1 MIRKL
6 SLLLTIVAALGL
18 VVAMAG
24 CGKKGQLKPPPEAA
38 LHVDVSPSEHV

>member
-38 LHVDVSPSEHV
+38 LHVDVPPSEHV

>member
-18 VVAMAG
+18 ILAMAG

-38 LHVDVSPSEHV
+38 LHVDESPSGQV

>member
-18 VVAMAG
+18 VVALAGG
-24 CGKKGQLKPPPEAA
+24 CGKKGPLKPPPEAA
-38 LHVDVSPSEHV
+38 LQDVDQA